1 MASPTRNTPP
11 MLDASRSAARWL
23 VVGVLRAVERS
34 AAYAAPETWTRPVIV
49 RWATAWTLDPLP
61 EDAARARERLQAAAW
76 LAREGAGTVTY
87 EKPPYDDRP
96 RTIRC
101 DRAQF
106 AALEGLARTMGIPL
120 LTDILVALRE
130 AWRVMAHVAPAE
142 ALPAWWLA
150 YETRLA
156 EALATPAPSGIGIAV
171 ERLIDEWSTWLDG
184 VRAARGIAA
193 GASGYER
200 VVSERLLG
208 HSKRL
213 ATLRRSVAAHLQVA
227 DPQWG
232 GRGSE
237 APGVVLDAYGVRR
250 IAPMLDI
257 AGPVVIEADGSRL
270 DCGRIEGLARCPGTW
285 AAAVTNGARNAGIAV
300 VTTIENET
308 SAWSYVEE
316 RGGPEGL
323 RARRELVIYTSG
335 FSTEVGV
342 RTLAGLAVAIPEASF
357 RHWGDADEHGLRIWQ
372 DLTRRANAPLT
383 WWRTD
388 AAWVMAAHARGA
400 GTPLSAAE
408 RQSLAHWRE
417 TLAADAAATRDGVA
431 LGCADALLRLGVK
444 IEQEA
449 FEPALDAGDTTA

>member
-1 MASPTRNTPP
+1 MASPTRTTPP
-11 MLDASRSAARWL
+11 MLDAKRSAAHWL
-23 VVGVLRAVERS
+23 LVGVLRAVERS

-49 RWATAWTLDPLP
+49 RWATAWALDPLP
-61 EDAARARERLQAAAW
+61 EDAARARERLQASAW

-87 EKPPYDDRP
+87 DKPPYDDRP

-106 AALEGLARTMGIPL
+106 AVLEGLARTMEIPRL
-120 LTDILVALRE
+120 ADTIGALRD
-130 AWRVMAHVAPAE
+130 AWHAMQHAGPADS
-142 ALPAWWLA
+142 LPAWWVA

-156 EALATPAPSGIGIAV
+156 EALATPAPSGIGIAA

-213 ATLRRSVAAHLQVA
+213 SALRRLVAAHLQAA
-227 DPQWG
+227 DPQWD
-232 GRGSE
+232 GRGIE

-250 IAPMLDI
+250 IAPMLDV
-257 AGPVVIEADGSRL
+257 AGPVVIQADGSRL
-270 DCGRIEGLARCPGTW
+270 DCSRIEGLARCAGAW
-285 AAAVTNGARNAGIAV
+285 AEALTNAARDARIAV

-308 SAWSYVEE
+308 SAWCYVEE
-316 RGGPEGL
+316 RGGPQGL
-323 RARRELVIYTSG
+323 CARRELVIYTSG

-342 RTLAGLAVAIPEASF
+342 RTLAGLAAAIPEASF
-357 RHWGDADEHGLRIWQ
+357 RHWGDADEHGLRIWR
-372 DLTRRANAPLT
+372 DLARRANAPLA

-388 AAWVMAAHARGA
+388 AAWVEAAHARGA
-400 GTPLSAAE
+400 GKPLTPAE
-408 RQSLAHWRE
+408 RQSLVRWRDI
-417 TLAADAAATRDGVA
+417 LANEPVATRDGVA
-431 LGCADALLRLGVK
+431 LACADALLRLGVK

-449 FEPALDAGDTTA
+449 FEPALDASDTTA